1 MKDLTVYF
9 AQISAEGKDSK
20 FIGLI
25 KGPFIEIETA
35 KGTLQYEAEKLKP
48 FLKDGQEP
56 VLKVRKKVIPVA
68 EFNYRD
74 KTFYIEEHVFTVG
87 KYRILKQT
95 RTARFQGVH
104 AQEFGQIEYQNIKSH
119 YNTEGCL

>member
-9 AQISAEGKDSK
+9 AQISAEGKDSE

-25 KGPFIEIETA
+25 KGPFIEIEPA
-35 KGTLQYEAEKLKP
+35 KGTLLYEAEKLKP

-95 RTARFQGVH
+95 STARFQGVH

-119 YNTEGCL
+119 YNT